1 MRQLSLLFVLSYD
14 IDRMAGCIVQGRSG
28 SVALFLWKVVLA
40 NAALLVAE
48 GAADRI
54 ERRALVLSIVV
65 DIVTSNLTFDVRR
78 GGREEIG
85 VYCTRITSTIDV
97 RELQAEITPCSASL
111 RRHCLAATQFSAEKY
126 LARRKSRTLACSV
139 RRIQRL
145 CLDFRR

>member
-28 SVALFLWKVVLA
+28 SVALFLWKMVLA

-65 DIVTSNLTFDVRR
+65 DIVTSNLTFNVRR

-85 VYCTRITSTIDV
+85 VYCTRITSTIEV
-97 RELQAEITPCSASL
+97 KSSTRRSL
-111 RRHCLAATQFSAEKY
+111 RAPLASDVTVLRQLNSV
-126 LARRKSRTLACSV
+126 LKST
-139 RRIQRL
+139 
-145 CLDFRR
+145 